1 MKKGYI
7 AIVFAVIPW
16 GISFLNTKIA
26 IQFFGAMTLCF
37 LRFLIAFI
45 MISIV
50 AFLTKKD
57 LRIKKEDIR
66 YFLLAGGV
74 GITVYYF
81 FENTGMK
88 YIEPSAASLI
98 LASMPIATIFAEA
111 IYDGRKLSKKM
122 MIGGIVSLIGVGVII
137 SGDIDLNNI
146 FNNGAAK
153 GYLMMLGA
161 IASWIVYALSTKVL
175 FEKYSQFAIVFYQF
189 MFGVILAFPFIFFET
204 NSFELVNNV
213 VILNVLAL
221 GVFSSAIG
229 FFSYNYAMKT
239 IGVSKSSLFINFIP
253 IVTIIA
259 SYFYYGSLIGVR
271 QIIGGI
277 FIVASVLINKEDEE
291 IECINSH
298 RNIGE

>member
-7 AIVFAVIPW
+7 AIMFAVIPW
-16 GISFLNTKIA
+16 GISFLNTKVV
-26 IQFFGAMTLCF
+26 IQVLGAMTLCF
-37 LRFLIAFI
+37 FRFLIAFI
-45 MISIV
+45 IIAIM

-57 LRIKKEDIR
+57 LRINKEDIK

-74 GITVYYF
+74 GITVYFY
-81 FENTGMK
+81 FENSGMR

-111 IYDGRKLSKKM
+111 IFDDRKLSEKM
-122 MIGGIVSLIGVGVII
+122 MFGGIVSLIGVGIII

-146 FNNGAAK
+146 FNNGVVK

-161 IASWIVYALSTKVL
+161 IASWIIYALSTKVL

-189 MFGVILAFPFIFFET
+189 MFGVVLAFPFVFFEN

-213 VILNVLAL
+213 VLLNILAL

-229 FFSYNYAMKT
+229 FFSYNYAMKV
-239 IGVSKSSLFINFIP
+239 IGVSKASLFINFIP

-259 SYFYYGSLIGVR
+259 SYFHYGSLIGVR
-271 QIIGGI
+271 QIVGGI
-277 FIVASVLINKEDEE
+277 FIVASVLINKENEE
-291 IECINSH
+291 IECLNSH